1 MSPVNARAADADA
14 DSWLSAESGGESCQ
28 FRVMPGTSRLAV
40 ALLLVV
46 LSGCGRLIPNTVP
59 PSGYTP
65 YAPAPNP
72 GPSVYVAPEAGVID
86 QPIDSETL
94 GRVQR
99 ATQTLAQC
107 EAELEAARV
116 TFSPTPDRVNSET
129 CGLTAAGV
137 LGPDMGTTARMAPS
151 DVTMTCTLAAAVSVW
166 RRQSVEPAARELLG
180 SDVVEIDHMGVYA
193 CRGVRTDA
201 GSTSRA
207 SAHSRAAALDFSG
220 VRLRDGRRIT
230 VAGDWASGTPE
241 SRFLH
246 RIRDEGCRIFGTVL
260 SPDYNAVH
268 HDHLHLEA
276 ESGRLCR

>member
-1 MSPVNARAADADA
+1 MSFRTIAVLVCLTALAA
-14 DSWLSAESGGESCQ
+14 
-28 FRVMPGTSRLAV
+28 
-40 ALLLVV
+40 
-46 LSGCGRLIPNTVP
+46 CGRLIPDTVP
-59 PSGYTP
+59 PGGPRP
-65 YAPAPNP
+65 YSPAPNAQP
-72 GPSVYVAPEAGVID
+72 PARGPSSWVAPGTGVID
-86 QPIDSETL
+86 QAIDSGTL

-99 ATQTLAQC
+99 VTRTLAQC

-116 TFSPTPDRVNSET
+116 SFSPTPDRVNSET
-129 CGLTAAGV
+129 CGLAAAGV

-151 DVTMTCTLAAAVSVW
+151 DVTMTCALAAAVSVW

-201 GSTSRA
+201 GSSARA

-230 VAGDWASGTPE
+230 VSGDWADGTPE
-241 SRFLH
+241 ARFLH
-246 RIRDEGCRIFGTVL
+246 RIRDEGCRVFGTVL

-276 ESGRLCR
+276 ESGRMCR